1 MKVKFQEVF
10 FLPELKVHNIKFIL
24 NQQHKHIMS
33 TKAIFINI
41 SVTLALLTFNIAHA
55 ADTTSH
61 VKKEWFKS
69 FSIRGYVQ
77 ARYNRL
83 LETNSKLKCEQ
94 CDRSWG
100 ENGGFFLRRARIIF
114 SGDVHSRA
122 YMYIQ
127 MDLAN
132 TISGTNNTHFLQ
144 IRDAYFD
151 ISADKKKEF
160 RFRIGQSKVPYGFEN
175 LQSSQNRLTLD
186 RVDAL
191 NSAVANERDLG
202 VLFMWA
208 PSKTR
213 ELFARLVNDGLKG
226 SGDYGVVA
234 LGAYN
239 GQTANKLELNDY
251 PHAVARIS
259 YPYEF
264 KNKQIIEAGI
274 QGYQG
279 HIVIEKNAKNK
290 GELEYFERRAA
301 ASFIWYP
308 QPFGIQTEYNI
319 GEGPRFDN
327 TDSITK
333 NQKLEGFYIQAM
345 YMAKIK
351 SHTLIPFVKYQY
363 YSGGKKHEID
373 ARSYLVRDVEIGVE
387 WQPFKNFEFTAMYT
401 ISNRTFEDY
410 AKPINAQKGNLL
422 RLQAQLNF

>member
-1 MKVKFQEVF
+1 
-10 FLPELKVHNIKFIL
+10 
-24 NQQHKHIMS
+24 MS

-69 FSIRGYVQ
+69 FSIRVYVQ

-83 LETNSKLKCEQ
+83 LETYSNLKCEQ

-191 NSAVANERDLG
+191 NSAVANERVLG
-202 VLFMWA
+202 VLF
-208 PSKTR
+208 
-213 ELFARLVNDGLKG
+213 L
-226 SGDYGVVA
+226 
-234 LGAYN
+234 
-239 GQTANKLELNDY
+239 
-251 PHAVARIS
+251 
-259 YPYEF
+259 
-264 KNKQIIEAGI
+264 
-274 QGYQG
+274 
-279 HIVIEKNAKNK
+279 
-290 GELEYFERRAA
+290 
-301 ASFIWYP
+301 
-308 QPFGIQTEYNI
+308 
-319 GEGPRFDN
+319 
-327 TDSITK
+327 
-333 NQKLEGFYIQAM
+333 
-345 YMAKIK
+345 
-351 SHTLIPFVKYQY
+351 
-363 YSGGKKHEID
+363 
-373 ARSYLVRDVEIGVE
+373 
-387 WQPFKNFEFTAMYT
+387 
-401 ISNRTFEDY
+401 
-410 AKPINAQKGNLL
+410 
-422 RLQAQLNF
+422 